1 MTSSKGIKATA
12 RTITRTKL
20 NDRINSDDV
29 LRKANLKCLNE
40 SVGSIIATTVWKA
53 KQSMNPLGQI
63 LFQEKP
69 IPEDFPCLRSQSS
82 TDIRP
87 PVPGYPNL
95 GTNIMSRVWNDIPEL
110 QTAQTLGAAKSI
122 AHNWAKRLP
131 R

>member
-87 PVPGYPNL
+87 PVPDYPNL
-95 GTNIMSRVWNDIPEL
+95 ATNIMSRV
-110 QTAQTLGAAKSI
+110 
-122 AHNWAKRLP
+122 
-131 R
+131 